1 MKTVFI
7 CLSLLCAG
15 VWAQAQQDAN
25 PWAVSVSAGYGID
38 LEQLSSSTNNPYPL
52 VIPTS
57 QGLSDVRFG
66 APWSLQLG
74 LHIPLGR
81 ALGLETGVGFISRS
95 IHYETFFQ
103 NPADAPCVEC
113 ALNIGLSMYRVPLLL
128 NGTPI
133 RSEGKWRLNAK
144 AGLSADWTGIIDP
157 VFYNDGPASK
167 ETPSKV
173 EVVDIREGQSYMFLI
188 TDQNLS
194 ASLLAGLEWELE
206 LGALG
211 RIGLGLNFARQL
223 NSSTSLFI
231 WGYSRQ
237 QDNRVGGYFP
247 NILQFTSVMGQVRYT
262 FSL

>member
-7 CLSLLCAG
+7 CLSLLCVG
-15 VWAQAQQDAN
+15 GLAQAQQGEN
-25 PWAVSVSAGYGID
+25 PWAISVSAGYGID
-38 LEQLSSSTNNPYPL
+38 LERLSGSTANPYPL
-52 VIPTS
+52 VIATS
-57 QGLSDVRFG
+57 QGLSDVRLG

-81 ALGLETGVGFISRS
+81 SLGLETGFGALSRS

-103 NPADAPCVEC
+103 NPSDSPCTEC

-128 NGTPI
+128 NWVPL
-133 RSEGKWRLNAK
+133 RNEGKWRLNAK
-144 AGLSADWTGIIDP
+144 AGLSADWTGVIDP
-157 VFYNDGPASK
+157 VFYNDGPASR

-173 EVVDIREGQSYMFLI
+173 DVVDISEGQSYMFLI
-188 TDQNLS
+188 TDQNIS

-206 LGALG
+206 LGASG

-223 NSSTSLFI
+223 NSSTALFI
-231 WGYSRQ
+231 WGYNRQ

-247 NILQFTSVMGQVRYT
+247 NILQFTSVMGAVRYT
-262 FSL
+262 YSL

>member
-1 MKTVFI
+1 MKTFFL
-7 CLSLLCAG
+7 CLSLLCVG
-15 VWAQAQQDAN
+15 VLAQAQQDAN
-25 PWAVSVSAGYGID
+25 PWAISVSAGYGID
-38 LEQLSSSTNNPYPL
+38 LERLSGSTVNPYPL

-57 QGLSDVRFG
+57 QGVSDVRLG

-74 LHIPLGR
+74 LHVPLGR
-81 ALGLETGVGFISRS
+81 ALGLETGVGFLSRS

-103 NPADAPCVEC
+103 NPSADQCAEC
-113 ALNIGLSMYRVPLLL
+113 ALGIGLRMYRVPLLL
-128 NGTPI
+128 NWIPI

-144 AGLSADWTGIIDP
+144 AGLAADWTGVIDP
-157 VFYNDGPASK
+157 VFYNDGPASR

-173 EVVDIREGQSYMFLI
+173 EVVDLSEGNSYMFLI
-188 TDQNLS
+188 TDQNIS

-247 NILQFTSVMGQVRYT
+247 NILQFTSVMGAVRYT
-262 FSL
+262 YCL

>member
-1 MKTVFI
+1 MFI
-7 CLSLLCAG
+7 CLSLLCVG
-15 VWAQAQQDAN
+15 VWAQAQQGAN
-25 PWAVSVSAGYGID
+25 PWAIYVSAGYGID
-38 LEQLSSSTNNPYPL
+38 LERLSGSTANPYPL

-57 QGLSDVRFG
+57 QGLSDVRLG

-81 ALGLETGVGFISRS
+81 SLGLETGVGFLSRS

-113 ALNIGLSMYRVPLLL
+113 ALGIGIRMYRVPLLL
-128 NGTPI
+128 NWIPI

-144 AGLSADWTGIIDP
+144 AGFSADWTGIIDP

-173 EVVDIREGQSYMFLI
+173 EVADIREGQSYMFLI
-188 TDQNLS
+188 TDQNIS

-206 LGALG
+206 LGAPG
-211 RIGLGLNFARQL
+211 RIGIGLNFARQL